1 MNILDTNS
9 SYLYAWYDEEF
20 DKFNIGSKTPDGTSK
35 ESYITSLKDP
45 AWWDRHSW
53 GKHKQYIL
61 AIDSAEV
68 IKSLE
73 WFALDYGITTY
84 PDRFYNKKNNAHRG
98 DQSGVSLKMKNFV
111 VDFIEGKNKGIQLES
126 TDVTNAQLIKRLVHA
141 VESRSVYTEHML
153 AISLVDSYARNQVR
167 EQMINQKAVQK
178 IRTLMSEDPEQAR
191 KSLAPVVIVVLEDGS
206 YLIIDGNTRLEAA
219 KGVRGWT
226 EIPVV
231 FINYTEFGETEKV
244 RISNYTD
251 FGLYA
256 NRESFVT
263 KSANTDGD
271 LKRRINNIIV
281 DNGLDL
287 TQLLHVN
294 RARSIVFD
302 KLHGIVPSKKKLIGL
317 FNSFMTD
324 FNRAQAE
331 LTYQDNL
338 ISYTESFFSK
348 YSWDNYGTHGIATV
362 HIRVP
367 ETANAKGIGYILR
380 VMRRL
385 GTKKG
390 AIILY
395 YGSKAEIYNEQ
406 QDNWIQDL
414 KETIAYSKLPITV
427 DVLPAFKDK

>member
-20 DKFNIGSKTPDGTSK
+20 DKFNIGSKTPDGESK

-61 AIDSAEV
+61 AIDSADV

-98 DQSGVSLKMKNFV
+98 DQSIASLDLKNFV

-126 TDVTNAQLIKRLVHA
+126 TDKTNLELIKRLVHDI
-141 VESRSVYTEHML
+141 ESRKVYTEHML
-153 AISLVDSYARNQVR
+153 AISLVDSFARNQVR
-167 EQMINQKAVQK
+167 EQMINQKAVGE
-178 IRTLMSEDPEQAR
+178 IRTAMSEDPEGAR
-191 KSLAPVVIVVLEDGS
+191 NSLAPVIIVVLEDGS
-206 YLIIDGNTRLEAA
+206 YMIIDGNTRLEAA

-231 FINYTEFGETEKV
+231 FINYTAFGENEKV
-244 RISNYTD
+244 RKSNYTD

-256 NRESFVT
+256 NRESFVV
-263 KSANTDGD
+263 KSPNTDGD
-271 LKRRINNIIV
+271 LKRRINNIVV

-287 TQLLHVN
+287 TNAIHVD

-302 KLHGIVPSKKKLIGL
+302 KLHGIIPSKKKLIGL
-317 FNSFMTD
+317 FNSFMKD
-324 FNRAQAE
+324 FHRAQAE

-338 ISYTESFFSK
+338 VSYTESFFKS
-348 YSWDNYGTHGIATV
+348 YCWENYGTHGIATV

-367 ETANAKGIGYILR
+367 ETANARGIGYILR
-380 VMRRL
+380 VMRRY
-385 GTKKG
+385 GVKKG
-390 AIILY
+390 AIILHY
-395 YGSKAEIYNEQ
+395 TTKAEIYNEQ
-406 QDNWIQDL
+406 QENWIGDL
-414 KETIAYSKLPITV
+414 KETIEFMKLPITV
-427 DVLPAFKDK
+427 DLLPPFKT